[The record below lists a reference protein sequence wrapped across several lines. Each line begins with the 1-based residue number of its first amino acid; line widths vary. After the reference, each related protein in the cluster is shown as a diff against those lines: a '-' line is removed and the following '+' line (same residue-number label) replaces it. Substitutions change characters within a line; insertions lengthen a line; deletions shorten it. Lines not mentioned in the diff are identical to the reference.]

1 MYKLTSLLLALL
13 CPIISFANEV
23 YSIKG
28 LVTDNENRPMPG
40 AHILVSGTSLG
51 VASAPDGSFLIDNLP
66 SGTYTLNT
74 SFAGYNT
81 EYITIQVPSEEPVL
95 INLRPAVYNINQIVV
110 TGTRN
115 PKPLKD
121 SPVLTQVLTTGSLEA
136 ADMPEVATAL
146 ENTLPG
152 IEFSYGAYGS
162 NINMFG
168 LSGNYVLFL
177 RDGNRLA
184 GENNGN
190 IDYGRLTLLGTDRI
204 EIVRGASSVLYGSNA
219 MAGVVNIISALR
231 WIR

>member
-51 VASAPDGSFLIDNLP
+51 VASAPDGSFLIDDLP
-66 SGTYTLNT
+66 SGTYTLNE

-115 PKPLKD
+115 PMPLKD
-121 SPVLTQVLTTGSLEA
+121 SPVLTQILTTVSLEA
-136 ADMPEVATAL
+136 TEMPEVATAL
-146 ENTLPG
+146 DNNLPG
-152 IEFSYGAYGS
+152 IEFSYGAYRS

-177 RDGNRLA
+177 RDGNWLA
-184 GENNGN
+184 GENNSN
-190 IDYGRLTLLGTDRI
+190 ID
-204 EIVRGASSVLYGSNA
+204 
-219 MAGVVNIISALR
+219 
-231 WIR
+231 